1 MDITAL
7 SSSLASVS
15 TGNDI
20 STLLL
25 SKSLD
30 TFEEQGMEM
39 VKMMEQSVSPSVG
52 ANIDVRL

>member
-52 ANIDVRL
+52 ANIDIRL

>member
-20 STLLL
+20 STMLL

>member
-39 VKMMEQSVSPSVG
+39 VKMMEQSVNPSVG

>member
-30 TFEEQGMEM
+30 TFEEQGMGM
-39 VKMMEQSVSPSVG
+39 VKMMEQSVNPSVG